1 MKNEELKQEAYATHF
16 EHLADL
22 KNSIDK
28 EIGLSPW
35 IEITQEKIDS
45 FAHTTEDL
53 QWIHVDQEMSEK
65 HSPYRKTIAHGF
77 LVLSFASKFVYD
89 TCTVGDV
96 VMGVNYG
103 LNKVRF
109 PSATLSGSLL
119 RGRVSLIQ
127 YDEKANGARYIIKII
142 FEVKGQ
148 EKPACVA
155 EFIAQAYTTG

>member
-1 MKNEELKQEAYATHF
+1 MDNELKQEAYATHF
-16 EHLADL
+16 DHLADL
-22 KNSIDK
+22 KDSVGK

-35 IEITQEKIDS
+35 LEVTQEKIDA
-45 FAHTTEDL
+45 FAKSTEDF
-53 QWIHVDQEMSEK
+53 QWIHVNQEMSAK
-65 HSPYRKTIAHGF
+65 HSPYQRTIAHGF

-109 PSATLSGSLL
+109 PNATPSGSWL

-127 YDEKANGARYIIKII
+127 YDEKPNGARYIIKIV
-142 FEVKGQ
+142 FELKGQ

-155 EFIAQAYTTG
+155 EFIAQAYTAG